1 MGILREA
8 VAVEMVKGGFDDDFS
23 ELLVVYSP
31 RESRHDP
38 LEESHTVGSPIAWT
52 PL

>member
-1 MGILREA
+1 MEILREA
-8 VAVEMVKGGFDDDFS
+8 VAAEMVKGGFDDDFS

-38 LEESHTVGSPIAWT
+38 LEAGHTVGSPITWA
-52 PL
+52 PP